1 MELPE
6 KRLRA
11 MLLMGNKAVDEVFL
25 ANIIQRMPL
34 FLTPTLVNITK
45 TLMLQKDFFKDHII
59 WRALEKELFRR
70 RNNLNNEQLA
80 SVLHAFGVS
89 GNGSKEFY
97 YELEETIIDS
107 PIPIENEHLEKMLL
121 GYS

>member
-1 MELPE
+1 
-6 KRLRA
+6 
-11 MLLMGNKAVDEVFL
+11 MLLMGNNAVDEVFL
-25 ANIIQRMPL
+25 ANVIQRMPL

-45 TLMLQKDFFKDHII
+45 TLMLQKDYFKDHII
-59 WRALEKELFRR
+59 WRALEKELFKRK
-70 RNNLNNEQLA
+70 NNLNNEQLA
-80 SVLHAFGVS
+80 SVVHAFGVT

-107 PIPIENEHLEKMLL
+107 PIPIENEHLEKILL